1 MAQILQRGIRRGKTE
16 ERIGL
21 ALLFLLLAVLVASV
35 VQGIRHLV
43 V

>member
-16 ERIGL
+16 ERLGL

-35 VQGIRHLV
+35 VQGIRYLV